1 MKKKKIISRTFVVA
15 LVLLLLVGI
24 RADGQT
30 TGPDVV
36 DDVALVQ
43 HLDQQIPLDLTFRDE
58 AGRTVK
64 LGDYFGEK
72 PLLLVLAY
80 YRCPSLC
87 GEVLNGVV
95 RALRPSKYRIGKEF
109 NVLTVSINPFETS
122 ELAREKKESYI
133 KNYNHPEAAD
143 GWHFLTGDEPQ
154 IKALA
159 KAVGFKYV
167 YDEKSGQYAHP
178 GGIMIATPKGKL
190 SRYYYGVEYS
200 TRDIEYGL
208 LESADERIGTLA
220 DEITVLCFQ
229 YDPMTGKYGFA
240 IMRAVQIGG
249 VATLLGLGWFIYR
262 SLRKERK
269 KNVGLPLIS

>member
-1 MKKKKIISRTFVVA
+1 MKIVAQHIALITMAFLAGAAISA
-15 LVLLLLVGI
+15 K
-24 RADGQT
+24 AQT
-30 TGPDVV
+30 TGPDVAGN
-36 DDVALVQ
+36 VALEQ
-43 HLDQQIPLDLTFRDE
+43 HLDEQLPLDLTFRDE

-72 PLLLVLAY
+72 PVLLVLAY

-87 GEVLNGVV
+87 GEVLNGIV

-109 NVLTVSINPFETS
+109 NVLTVSINPFETA

-133 KNYNHPEAAD
+133 TSYNHPEAAD

-154 IKALA
+154 IRALA

-178 GGIMIATPKGKL
+178 AGIMIATPKGKL
-190 SRYYYGVEYS
+190 SRYFYGVEYS

-208 LESADERIGTLA
+208 IESTSERIGTLA

-249 VATLLGLGWFIYR
+249 VTTILGLGWFIYR